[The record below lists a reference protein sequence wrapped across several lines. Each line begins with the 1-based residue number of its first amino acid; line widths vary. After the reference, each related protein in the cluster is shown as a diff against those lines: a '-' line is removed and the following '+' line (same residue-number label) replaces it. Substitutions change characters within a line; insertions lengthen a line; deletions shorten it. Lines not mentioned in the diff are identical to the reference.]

1 MYNNIKTKRILAKN
15 VLVSNDT
22 WVTGRNNNDLL
33 VGPSGSGKTRGYVV
47 PNLLHAQDSLIVA
60 DTKGNLYRLYGEHLR
75 KKGYTVMYLDFTE
88 VAYTPW
94 GYNPLAYI
102 R

>member
-33 VGPSGSGKTRGYVV
+33 VGPSGSGKTR
-47 PNLLHAQDSLIVA
+47 
-60 DTKGNLYRLYGEHLR
+60 
-75 KKGYTVMYLDFTE
+75 VMWCPTSSMPRT
-88 VAYTPW
+88 A
-94 GYNPLAYI
+94 
-102 R
+102 

>member
-33 VGPSGSGKTRGYVV
+33 VAPPEAARPGAMWCPTSSMPRT
-47 PNLLHAQDSLIVA
+47 A
-60 DTKGNLYRLYGEHLR
+60 
-75 KKGYTVMYLDFTE
+75 
-88 VAYTPW
+88 
-94 GYNPLAYI
+94 
-102 R
+102 